1 MLGFLVEAV
10 ERIVELKDENAR
22 LKQQLEKALDGLSI
36 GGMPTCPSAIGL
48 GSQINCLKTDVE
60 CGACWRKALEEVE

>member
-22 LKQQLEKALDGLSI
+22 LKRQLDKIIEGVRDPVCPSEAGLSNF
-36 GGMPTCPSAIGL
+36 CHL
-48 GSQINCLKTDVE
+48 QD
-60 CGACWRKALEEVE
+60 CGKCWRKALEEVT